1 MNRYG
6 LIGFPLSHSFSE
18 NYFADKFQKEGIKDC
33 IYQNFPLENI
43 SKVEKLLADTP
54 DLKGLNITIPYKEK
68 IIPYLTDS
76 NEIVKDIGACNC
88 IKVNGWQLKGFNT
101 DAIGFEKSLLKHLEA
116 HHAKALILGQG
127 GAAKAVAYVFN
138 KLGIEYLY
146 VVRRGETNENTILIK
161 ELTDKIISS
170 HTVIVNCTP
179 LGMYPNVDECPSI
192 NYNVITDKHYF
203 YDLIYN
209 PETTLFLK
217 KGQEKGARIKN
228 GHEMLVIQA
237 EESWR
242 IWTSS

>member
-76 NEIVKDIGACNC
+76 NAIVKDIGACNC
-88 IKVNGWQLKGFNT
+88 IKVDGWQLKGFNT